1 MAFDPIRAEMR
12 FGFGLSPEIAAPAS
26 VAQML
31 DGIVGADDMAA
42 KFPIEPFE
50 GLLERLLRRREVR
63 KVIRSTSNSEA
74 EREAAMEA
82 QKVLFKTSYQD
93 GLRWLRQDMQR
104 RIRTRTGFRE
114 RLVAFWGD
122 HFTAYGKGQILKVGT
137 GPYIDEAIRPHI
149 AGRFEDMLIAA
160 VSHPLMLHFLDQ
172 DKSIGPES
180 EIGRTRP
187 ERGLNENLAR
197 EVLELHTLGV
207 GGPYTQK
214 DVRQLAELLTG
225 LAWTPDKG
233 TVFRKRAAEPGG
245 ETVLGKTYGP
255 KAGPE
260 PLRAAL
266 RDLARHPAT
275 ARHIATKLAVHF
287 VSDRPDPALIE
298 AMTARY
304 SESAG
309 DLWAVYEAM
318 LVHPAAWQ
326 AAPGNLK
333 RPVEF
338 MASALRA
345 LAIPE
350 ARLGTWKPG
359 RINKQLRQPLM
370 RMGQPWQRPLGP
382 DGWAEEDEA
391 WATPQGMAGRLQWAL
406 ALSELMGGDL
416 PDPRDFV
423 EVALGPDVPE
433 TVRFAAKAAESRREG
448 VALILMAP
456 AFQRA

>member
-12 FGFGLSPEIAAPAS
+12 FGFGLSPEIIAPAS

-31 DGIVGADDMAA
+31 DGIVGVDEMAEA
-42 KFPIEPFE
+42 FPIDPFE
-50 GLLERLLRRREVR
+50 TLLERLLRRREMR
-63 KVIRSTSNSEA
+63 KVIRSTPNSEA
-74 EREAAMEA
+74 ERAAAMEA
-82 QKVLFKTSYQD
+82 QKALFKTSYQD
-93 GLRWLRQDMQR
+93 ELRWLRQDMQR
-104 RIRTRTGFRE
+104 RIRTRSGFRE
-114 RLVAFWGD
+114 RLGAFWGD

-149 AGRFEDMLIAA
+149 AGRFEDILIAA

-180 EIGRTRP
+180 EIGRKKP
-187 ERGLNENLAR
+187 GRGLNENLAR
-197 EVLELHTLGV
+197 EILELHTLGV
-207 GGPYTQK
+207 DGPYTQG
-214 DVRQLAELLTG
+214 DVRELAELLTG

-233 TVFRKRAAEPGG
+233 AVFRKRAAEPGG
-245 ETVLGKTYGP
+245 ETLLGKTYGP
-255 KAGPE
+255 AAGPE

-275 ARHIATKLAVHF
+275 ARHIVTKLAVHF
-287 VSDRPDPALIE
+287 VSDRPDLTLIE
-298 AMTARY
+298 AMAARY
-304 SESAG
+304 DESAG

-318 LVHPAAWQ
+318 LDHPAAWQ
-326 AAPGNLK
+326 AEPGNLK
-333 RPVEF
+333 RPADF
-338 MASALRA
+338 MASTLRA

-350 ARLGTWKPG
+350 ARFAAWKPG

-382 DGWAEEDEA
+382 DGWAEEDDA

-423 EVALGPDVPE
+423 EAALGPEAPE
-433 TVRFAAKAAESRREG
+433 AVRFAAKAAESRREG
-448 VALILMAP
+448 VALVLMAP
-456 AFQRA
+456 AFQRI